1 MDFKDLNT
9 EKPRPQAN
17 YERLSLK
24 KMELD
29 REGSEKNLKNKIFD
43 VEPLQMP
50 TKNRINLFQPVKLE
64 EKPIKIPIN
73 EEKSN
78 EAPINILFRLTCIL
92 KAINILRMRTCYRPL
107 NYANEEQIKLINDNT
122 FFPDKK
128 KEEKEKYYRMYTEKN
143 VKLLYFFI

>member
-1 MDFKDLNT
+1 MDFKDQNAQ
-9 EKPRPQAN
+9 KARPQVN

-29 REGSEKNLKNKIFD
+29 RETNEKSSKNKIFD
-43 VEPLQMP
+43 LEPLQMP

-64 EKPIKIPIN
+64 EKPIRIPIN
-73 EEKSN
+73 EEKNN

-107 NYANEEQIKLINDNT
+107 NYANEAQINLINDNT
-122 FFPDKK
+122 FFSDKK
-128 KEEKEKYYRMYTEKN
+128 KEEKERYFRMYTEKN
-143 VKLLYFFI
+143 VNFYIFY